1 MYNIMYYTLWRN
13 NIKMN
18 ISVLGCGRWG
28 SFIAWYLDKIG
39 HSITVWGRKESKNLR
54 RFLDCRNNGV
64 IFFSERVKFTFE
76 LEEALSSCEI
86 IIISISSQSLRDLF
100 ESLVKFDLS
109 EKKIVLC
116 MKGIEENTGKRLTE
130 VVYEYIDK
138 DLTDVAIW
146 VGPGHVQDF
155 LKGIPNC
162 MVIDSIKESV
172 TKFLINKFS
181 SNLIR
186 FYYGN
191 DLIGN
196 EIGAAAKNVMGI
208 AAGILDG
215 IGYESLKGALMSR
228 GTLEISRLIKAMGG
242 NPFSAYGLCHLG
254 DYQATLFSK
263 YSNNRQYGE
272 NLAKKQEYFKLAEGV
287 FTSRAIKKLSKIY
300 NVELPIC
307 NSIST
312 IIDKKIDPKIEL
324 SNLFLRSIKD
334 ELKR

>member
-1 MYNIMYYTLWRN
+1 MLLIYTLWRTVLN
-13 NIKMN
+13 MN

-28 SFIAWYLDKIG
+28 SFIAWYLDRIG
-39 HSITVWGRKESKNLR
+39 HNVTVWGRKESKNLH

-64 IFFSERVKFTFE
+64 TFFNDKVNITSNLDK
-76 LEEALSSCEI
+76 ALSDCEI
-86 IIISISSQSLRDLF
+86 IVISISAQSLRDLF
-100 ESLVKFDLS
+100 KSLVSFDLS
-109 EKKIVLC
+109 NKKIVLC
-116 MKGIEENTGKRLTE
+116 MKGIEESTGKRLTE
-130 VVYEYIDK
+130 VAYEYVNK

-155 LKGIPNC
+155 LRGVPNC
-162 MVIDSIKESV
+162 MVIDSQNASV
-172 TKFLINKFS
+172 TKFLISNFS
-181 SNLIR
+181 SDLIR

-196 EIGAAAKNVMGI
+196 EIGAAAKNVIGI

-254 DYQATLFSK
+254 DYQATLFSE

-272 NLAKKQEYFKLAEGV
+272 NLVRHQGYSKLAEGV
-287 FTSRAIKKLSKIY
+287 STSRALIKLSRDY

-307 NSIST
+307 SAINT
-312 IIDKKIDPKIEL
+312 VIDKKVDPKTEL
-324 SNLFLRSIKD
+324 SNLFLRSVKD
-334 ELKR
+334 ELER

>member
-1 MYNIMYYTLWRN
+1 
-13 NIKMN
+13 MN

-28 SFIAWYLDKIG
+28 SFIAWYLNKIG
-39 HSITVWGRKESKNLR
+39 HNVTVWGRKESKNLNR
-54 RFLDCRNNGV
+54 LLSYRNNGI
-64 IFFSERVKFTFE
+64 IFFNENMKVTFD
-76 LEEALSSCEI
+76 LEETLSGCEI
-86 IIISISSQSLRDLF
+86 IVISISAQSLRDLF
-100 ESLVKFDLS
+100 KSLAEFDLS
-109 EKKIVLC
+109 GKKIVLC

-130 VVYEYIDK
+130 VTYEYINK

-162 MVIDSIKESV
+162 MVIDSENKFV
-172 TKFLINKFS
+172 TKFLIDVFS
-181 SNLIR
+181 SDLIR

-254 DYQATLFSK
+254 DYQATLFSQ

-272 NLAKKQEYFKLAEGV
+272 NLARNQKYLKLAEGV
-287 FTSRAIKKLSKIY
+287 STSRAIRKLSQIY

-307 NSIST
+307 NSINT

-334 ELKR
+334 ELIR

>member
-1 MYNIMYYTLWRN
+1 
-13 NIKMN
+13 MN

-28 SFIAWYLDKIG
+28 SFIAWYLSKIG
-39 HSITVWGRKESKNLR
+39 HNVTVWGRKESKNLN
-54 RFLDCRNNGV
+54 RFLSYRNNGI
-64 IFFSERVKFTFE
+64 IFFNENVKVTFD
-76 LEEALSSCEI
+76 LEETLSGCEI
-86 IIISISSQSLRDLF
+86 IVISISAQSLRDLF
-100 ESLVKFDLS
+100 KSLAEFDLS
-109 EKKIVLC
+109 GKKIVLC
-116 MKGIEENTGKRLTE
+116 MKGIEENTGKRLTQ
-130 VVYEYIDK
+130 VVCEYINK

-162 MVIDSIKESV
+162 MVIDSENKFV
-172 TKFLINKFS
+172 TKFLIDVFS
-181 SNLIR
+181 SDLIR

-254 DYQATLFSK
+254 DYQATLFSE

-272 NLAKKQEYFKLAEGV
+272 NLARNQEYLKLAEGV
-287 FTSRAIKKLSKIY
+287 STSRAIRKLSQIY

-307 NSIST
+307 NSINT

-334 ELKR
+334 ELIR

>member
-1 MYNIMYYTLWRN
+1 
-13 NIKMN
+13 MN

-28 SFIAWYLDKIG
+28 SFIAWYLNRIG
-39 HSITVWGRKESKNLR
+39 HNVTIWGRKESKNLNR
-54 RFLDCRNNGV
+54 ILNSRNNGI
-64 IFFSERVKFTFE
+64 IFFNEKVKITFDLGE
-76 LEEALSSCEI
+76 TLNNCEVI
-86 IIISISSQSLRDLF
+86 VISISSQSLRDLF
-100 ESLVKFDLS
+100 KSLINFDLS
-109 EKKIVLC
+109 GKKIVLC
-116 MKGIEENTGKRLTE
+116 MKGIEESTGKRLTE
-130 VVYEYIDK
+130 VVYDYTNK

-162 MVIDSIKESV
+162 MVIDSEKENV
-172 TKFLINKFS
+172 TKFLIDKFS
-181 SNLIR
+181 SDLIR

-228 GTLEISRLIKAMGG
+228 GTLEISRLIQAMGG

-254 DYQATLFSK
+254 DYQATLFSP

-272 NLAKKQEYFKLAEGV
+272 NLAKDREYLKLAEGV
-287 FTSRAIKKLSKIY
+287 STSRAIKKLSQIY

-307 NSIST
+307 DSIHK

-324 SNLFLRSIKD
+324 YNLFLRSIKD